1 MKLTEEQFRTIA
13 EGHVQRVVDGM
24 DTKTLMHI
32 VYDNMLE
39 YYTRECECRESSQDG
54 LLEDM
59 VNYECGDTDSV
70 HEFLVGTGA
79 VSDDEAGQLISDFMA

>member
-13 EGHVQRVVDGM
+13 DGHVQRVVDGM
-24 DTKTLMHI
+24 DTTTLMQI

-39 YYTRECECRESSQDG
+39 YYTREQDG

-59 VNYECGDTDSV
+59 VNHEGGDTDSLR
-70 HEFLVGTGA
+70 EFLVETGA
-79 VSDDEAGQLISDFMA
+79 VSDDEAEQLISDFMA